1 MTSHPSPENEPV
13 SIEFQEPPLT
23 EPALY
28 FRADRRHISYSTSS
42 RKGNNRRAHTSIRK
56 WRTAQAGSAA
66 LLNPL
71 TAFCAAWPAASR
83 PWRRQPP
90 TGASRRRPR
99 HHQPPSK
106 PSCATVPLTPLTV
119 EKAEG
124 ASARAGATRE
134 RRARGPARL
143 FGAHHSYEGPYNGIL
158 NAICAWPNFLARRTA
173 RRTDPPTHTPG
184 CKTAQNAVL
193 PISQTSDAQK
203 AMGRFSLPRC

>member
-1 MTSHPSPENEPV
+1 MISHPSPENEPV
-13 SIEFQEPPLT
+13 SVEFQEPPLT

-56 WRTAQAGSAA
+56 WQTALAGSAA

-83 PWRRQPP
+83 RRQPP

-134 RRARGPARL
+134 RRARGPASFFGTHHLYEGTWHPIRNLCMAEL
-143 FGAHHSYEGPYNGIL
+143 FGEEDG
-158 NAICAWPNFLARRTA
+158 
-173 RRTDPPTHTPG
+173 
-184 CKTAQNAVL
+184 
-193 PISQTSDAQK
+193 SQD
-203 AMGRFSLPRC
+203 